1 MNARTGAFSLT
12 ATGSTPMT
20 EAIWFGAAS
29 LLRCREPRKVL
40 LVMTDGQPNE
50 SLSTLELLQ
59 RCRDSGIET
68 VGVGLGLDVSHLFPI
83 AITIND
89 LSELRAQLF
98 ELSKAVLLA
107 A

>member
-1 MNARTGAFSLT
+1 VNARTGAFSLT

>member
-1 MNARTGAFSLT
+1 MV
-12 ATGSTPMT
+12 
-20 EAIWFGAAS
+20 I
-29 LLRCREPRKVL
+29 
-40 LVMTDGQPNE
+40 TDGQPNE

-59 RCRDSGIET
+59 RCRDSGIEM

>member
-1 MNARTGAFSLT
+1 M
-12 ATGSTPMT
+12 
-20 EAIWFGAAS
+20 
-29 LLRCREPRKVL
+29 
-40 LVMTDGQPNE
+40 VMTDGQPNDT
-50 SLSTLELLQ
+50 LSALELLQ

-89 LSELRAQLF
+89 LSELRTQLF
-98 ELSKAVLLA
+98 ELSKVVLLA

>member
-1 MNARTGAFSLT
+1 M
-12 ATGSTPMT
+12 
-20 EAIWFGAAS
+20 
-29 LLRCREPRKVL
+29 
-40 LVMTDGQPNE
+40 
-50 SLSTLELLQ
+50 
-59 RCRDSGIET
+59 